1 MILMGTMLFYGASA
15 QLIVE
20 KPVFRYTWH
29 RGVVINAEQQ
39 VIRGEV
45 MLNYEKNLVMV
56 RSGETTTTLSPIQ
69 TTFIQ
74 FYDEE
79 LGVNRD
85 FVPLVQANNLPRPAF
100 FEVVVKG
107 NLALL
112 RREKMVN
119 TTSQVYE
126 SGNEIRTIFTPV
138 KSHDYYLYNHERLR
152 LLTSYRRD
160 LLPFIR
166 SRKQDI
172 EGYVKENSLQV
183 ATLQD
188 QIEIIHYF
196 NTIEN

>member
-1 MILMGTMLFYGASA
+1 MGTMLFYGASA